1 MENNKESSHSQP
13 KDIEGSRVRT
23 QSSSS
28 NMSDDG
34 NTRMAPK
41 RHRTTSQTYMVSSGV
56 TSASPPK
63 FVTLEEIMQA
73 AVGLKDMSLVH
84 QIVVDKDF
92 RLEKYEP
99 ESNSLEKAVKDNMHK
114 AFWNILREELTE
126 DPPNYAQ
133 ALILLENVRQG
144 LFTLL
149 LPQHTK
155 LKQQISDV
163 LDIPLIKQQ
172 TEKGTLDFHYYSNYV
187 ISLMGRLCAPVRDER
202 IRELQHIT
210 DVVDTFQGILETL
223 DLMALDIANFT
234 LEISKPEIIARS
246 VEIER
251 QRFND
256 VLQIHPDGLANT
268 REWILMQLSESP
280 ANNIIPQ
287 NSDEYFNFVRSTT
300 KTTVRD
306 AYLQL
311 LDWPEDKYYPETFML
326 DEVRLVDLK
335 VQTNKLINM
344 ATILLIAVSNVGAD
358 LQSIATFKQTLKDHC
373 AIIFQTYKSD
383 KDLDELLP
391 NIIVQV
397 LKDVRE
403 AQATYKLKELSEDA
417 TKLLTEQL
425 KGVASSENRIK
436 QLVRLR
442 VREFF
447 LHIVQ
452 SQTADPE
459 KVPGGLSTL
468 QSELLTIAGQFLRL
482 VSYNMTVFCIYY
494 YDIISQALPKPA

>member
-1 MENNKESSHSQP
+1 MENKKESSQP
-13 KDIEGSRVRT
+13 KDIEGVRVRT
-23 QSSSS
+23 KSSSS
-28 NMSDDG
+28 NISEDG
-34 NTRMAPK
+34 NTPDGPK
-41 RHRTTSQTYMVSSGV
+41 RHRTTSQTYMVSSGL

-73 AVGLKDMSLVH
+73 AIGLKDMSLVH

-92 RLEKYEP
+92 RLERYEP

-114 AFWNILREELTE
+114 AFWNILREELAE
-126 DPPNYAQ
+126 DPANYKQ
-133 ALILLENVRQG
+133 ALVLLGNVRQG

-155 LKQQISDV
+155 LKQQIADV

-210 DVVDTFQGILETL
+210 DVVDTFKGILETL

-251 QRFND
+251 CRFGD
-256 VLQIHPDGLANT
+256 FLQIHPDGLANT
-268 REWILMQLSESP
+268 RDWIINQLEESTE
-280 ANNIIPQ
+280 NYTIPQ
-287 NSDEYFNFVRSTT
+287 KPDEHFNFIRATT
-300 KTTVRD
+300 KKTVRD
-306 AYLQL
+306 AYIQL
-311 LDWPEDKYYPETFML
+311 LEWPDNKNYPETFML
-326 DEVRLVDLK
+326 DEARLIELR
-335 VQTNKLINM
+335 VQTKKLINM

-358 LQSIATFKQTLKDHC
+358 LQSIAAFKQTLKNHC
-373 AIIFQTYKSD
+373 AIIFETYKSE
-383 KDLDELLP
+383 KDLDDLLP

-397 LKDVRE
+397 LKDIQE
-403 AQATYKLKELSEDA
+403 AQATYKLKELSED
-417 TKLLTEQL
+417 TVKLLTEQL
-425 KGVASSENRIK
+425 KGVSSSENRIK

-442 VREFF
+442 VKEFF

-468 QSELLTIAGQFLRL
+468 QSELLAIAGQFLRL
-482 VSYNMTVFCIYY
+482 VSHNMTVFCIFY
-494 YDIISQALPKPA
+494 YDIISEALPRPS